1 MTLNTQIYASTSS
14 APIGSNERKL
24 TLPIM
29 TASVRRAVVVANAA
43 IKESL
48 MHDMSFEFVMF
59 LVLKSY
65 REVFIR
71 SIRLINSRQS
81 KLNVINTAF
90 EMKMPYISTVYNIMA
105 RLATLDFM
113 RHLIHKIFYSI
124 SRLRLRA
131 ISSHVS

>member
-131 ISSHVS
+131 ISNHVS